1 MATAGPLIT
10 PFNADKKH
18 TDIERWVCV
27 YPAYLNAKKT
37 IKEGRKI
44 PKEKA
49 VENPTYLEI
58 RDVLQASNFKI
69 VLENKLY
76 PREKSKV
83 GRNNLPDSP
92 QTIIHILPG
101 TVVPWSDPGPAERQ
115 RRPADQR

>member
-92 QTIIHILPG
+92 QTN
-101 TVVPWSDPGPAERQ
+101 
-115 RRPADQR
+115 